1 MEIDIEKAE
10 MRDVLRRCNIFIS
23 QFEGIKDFTNIP
35 RILLRLKQLQSKLDI
50 KKLFDDLKKYE

>member
-1 MEIDIEKAE
+1 

-50 KKLFDDLKKYE
+50 NKLFDDLKKYE